1 MMNWLVEWGVK
12 KWVLGAVNK
21 ALEAHKDSVAKA
33 RETVAKY
40 LAKVDALSAFL
51 KSVDYKMQDSKI
63 TDDEADELVAEAREL
78 GKALVG

>member
-12 KWVLGAVNK
+12 RWVLGAVNK
-21 ALEAHKDSVAKA
+21 ALDAHKDSVEKA
-33 RETVAKY
+33 RETVAPY

-51 KSVDYKMQDSKI
+51 KSVDYKMQDAKI
-63 TDDEADELVAEAREL
+63 TDEEADELVADAKEL